1 MFKSTFKLSF
11 IKSVLLLI
19 LFFTSSIL
27 SAADD
32 TKKNDLVVVNG
43 SKYFDSTVKAVDM
56 LGGMEKFVPKGSKV
70 GLLINSDFEDKGVY
84 VNPDISI
91 AVIKMCFDAGAK
103 DVVFIQAV
111 QEEYWKRSGIY
122 EQYKEMIHKCINTEA
137 NRFPAQFDPKY
148 FVKTQIPDAIS
159 LKESEIV
166 KVLFDCDVFIN
177 IPIAKHHAVT
187 NLTCALK
194 NIMGINTRASNVHMH
209 IGGKTRTDLDWFAQC
224 IADLHLVKKTDL
236 CIVDATE
243 FIITNGPSGPGEM
256 RKLDKVVAG
265 TDIVAIDAYCAG
277 LLDYSIDD
285 VLAIDKAYKHGLGE
299 KDLSKVKIVEYN
311 F

>member
-1 MFKSTFKLSF
+1 
-11 IKSVLLLI
+11 
-19 LFFTSSIL
+19 
-27 SAADD
+27 
-32 TKKNDLVVVNG
+32 
-43 SKYFDSTVKAVDM
+43 M
-56 LGGMEKFVPKGSKV
+56 LGSMEKFVPEGSTV

-103 DVVFIQAV
+103 DVVFIQTV
-111 QEEYWKRSGIY
+111 QEEYWKCSSIY
-122 EQYKEMIHKCINTEA
+122 EQYKDMIHKC
-137 NRFPAQFDPKY
+137 
-148 FVKTQIPDAIS
+148 
-159 LKESEIV
+159 
-166 KVLFDCDVFIN
+166 
-177 IPIAKHHAVT
+177 
-187 NLTCALK
+187 
-194 NIMGINTRASNVHMH
+194 INTRASNVHMH

-243 FIITNGPSGPGEM
+243 FIITNGPSCPGEI

-299 KDLSKVKIVEYN
+299 KDLSKVNIVEYSY
-311 F
+311 

>member
-1 MFKSTFKLSF
+1 MIKFHKLL
-11 IKSVLLLI
+11 SVTIVLTLSLVV
-19 LFFTSSIL
+19 FTKISY
-27 SAADD
+27 AADD
-32 TKKNDLVVVNG
+32 SKKNDLVVVTG
-43 SKYFDSTVKAVDM
+43 SKYFDSAVIAVGM

-111 QEEYWKRSGIY
+111 QEEYWKRSSIY
-122 EQYKEMIHKCINTEA
+122 EQYKDMIHKCINTEA
-137 NRFPAQFDPKY
+137 NRFPAQFDSKY
-148 FVKTQIPDAIS
+148 FAKTQIPDAVS
-159 LKESEIV
+159 LKESEVV

-177 IPIAKHHAVT
+177 VPIAKHHAVT

-265 TDIVAIDAYCAG
+265 SDIVAIDAYCSG

-299 KDLSKVKIVEYN
+299 KDLSKVNIVEYSY
-311 F
+311 